1 MIRKLRQLDF
11 LIQRIVRQESNQGQS
26 GKRLFAMVGWQLY
39 RRICRRPITVTL
51 FNGLLMKAY
60 GDCHMSA
67 NVIYFHIPAYREI
80 RFLRPLINGGE
91 LIDIG
96 ANVGLFTLMI
106 ADKVHHAILFEP
118 TGLAARR
125 AAENLALNRLN
136 FEVQA
141 LALSDKR
148 GEVYFQE
155 RGEVD
160 TQNMVVTG
168 PGRSPFPIRQVPCDT
183 LDHFLEGRRISPFNI
198 ALIKIDVE
206 GHENSVLRGMQQ
218 TLIQRKPK
226 VVMFEYLSGL
236 DFQETQALLDRT
248 GYKIFS
254 LSEQGHLVPVCS
266 PPELDQNLFALPERN
281 SFEH

>member
-1 MIRKLRQLDF
+1 
-11 LIQRIVRQESNQGQS
+11 
-26 GKRLFAMVGWQLY
+26 
-39 RRICRRPITVTL
+39 
-51 FNGLLMKAY
+51 
-60 GDCHMSA
+60 MSA
-67 NVIYFHIPAYREI
+67 NVIYFHIPDYREI
-80 RFLRPLINGGE
+80 RFLRPLIHGGE

-96 ANVGLFTLMI
+96 AHVGLFTLMI

-136 FEVQA
+136 FEIQA

-183 LDHFLEGRRISPFNI
+183 LDHFLEGRRISPFKI

-218 TLIQRKPK
+218 TLIRRKPK
-226 VVMFEYLSGL
+226 VVMFEYISGY
-236 DFQETQALLDRT
+236 DFQETQAILERT

-266 PPELDQNLFALPERN
+266 PPERDQNLFALPEGD